1 MLVHV
6 FLLLQLLSSPMCLSI
21 DLFFLFLFFCHTY
34 VLSVDGNP
42 YVYTR
47 VDLGNTITIQV
58 KAIQYINGN
67 AVAILPNV
75 YW

>member
-1 MLVHV
+1 MSFSIASIALFILV
-6 FLLLQLLSSPMCLSI
+6 FLRRSV
-21 DLFFLFLFFCHTY
+21 FFFFFFFYTY
-34 VLSVDGNP
+34 VLSVDGNA

>member
-1 MLVHV
+1 MSFSIASIALFIHV
-6 FLLLQLLSSPMCLSI
+6 FLRRS
-21 DLFFLFLFFCHTY
+21 FFFFFHTY
-34 VLSVDGNP
+34 VLSVDGNE
-42 YVYTR
+42 YTR
-47 VDLGNTITIQV
+47 VDLGNTITIEV